1 MVPKGAGN
9 FMQRAAQIVD
19 TLESFMNS
27 PDDQIEMEHVP
38 NRWKT
43 KLEDSTGMYPFES
56 DGMQNISPTQRYIS
70 LHIICMYYLYPILEF
85 LGQGLTENRSL
96 LKNQF

>member
-27 PDDQIEMEHVP
+27 PDDQIEMDHVP

-70 LHIICMYYLYPILEF
+70 LHICMYCLYPILEF
-85 LGQGLTENRSL
+85 SGQGLTESRSL

>member
-38 NRWKT
+38 NRWKL
-43 KLEDSTGMYPFES
+43 KHSTGKYPFEC
-56 DGMQNISPTQRYIS
+56 DGMQNISPKQRYIS
-70 LHIICMYYLYPILEF
+70 LHICMRYLYPILEF
-85 LGQGLTENRSL
+85 LGLGTRVN
-96 LKNQF
+96 

>member
-1 MVPKGAGN
+1 MVHKGAGN

-27 PDDQIEMEHVP
+27 PDDQIEMDHVP

-43 KLEDSTGMYPFES
+43 KLEHSTGMYPFES
-56 DGMQNISPTQRYIS
+56 DGMQNISPRQRYYFSIVHSVLS
-70 LHIICMYYLYPILEF
+70 LP
-85 LGQGLTENRSL
+85 
-96 LKNQF
+96 QFCSF

>member
-1 MVPKGAGN
+1 
-9 FMQRAAQIVD
+9 MQRAAQIVD

-38 NRWKT
+38 NRWKL
-43 KLEDSTGMYPFES
+43 KHSSGKYPFEC
-56 DGMQNISPTQRYIS
+56 DGMQNISPKQRYIS
-70 LHIICMYYLYPILEF
+70 LRIIVTSILEF
-85 LGQGLTENRSL
+85 LGQGLTESRSL

>member
-1 MVPKGAGN
+1 MIGP
-9 FMQRAAQIVD
+9 
-19 TLESFMNS
+19 LESFMNS
-27 PDDQIEMEHVP
+27 PDDQIEMDHVP

-43 KLEDSTGMYPFES
+43 KLEHSTGMYPFES